1 MFNAVRVWIE
11 HSRHDRMKVAGQLMG
26 CVRFLHMPPEEIV
39 RHVEPNVAY
48 FAGLGGHDVLL
59 GIYRCVGSTGGGV
72 CGQVGCFWWLEGG
85 GSFVRSF
92 CFCLM
97 SSDAKSILGTT
108 RGGGWTGGPV
118 FRGRGGRTGG
128 RFQRKRR
135 WTGGPVLEREGGLVG
150 LL

>member
-59 GIYRCVGSTGGGV
+59 GIYRCVGYTGRGV
-72 CGQVGCFWWLEGG
+72 GVDRWACFRE
-85 GSFVRSF
+85 
-92 CFCLM
+92 
-97 SSDAKSILGTT
+97 
-108 RGGGWTGGPV
+108 RGGGLL
-118 FRGRGGRTGG
+118 
-128 RFQRKRR
+128 QREG
-135 WTGGPVLEREGGLVG
+135 WTGGPVLERGVDRWVCLREGGGQVG
-150 LL
+150 LF

>member
-85 GSFVRSF
+85 GQVGLF
-92 CFCLM
+92 LE
-97 SSDAKSILGTT
+97 GEE
-108 RGGGWTGGPV
+108 GGQVAG
-118 FRGRGGRTGG
+118 FRGRGGG
-128 RFQRKRR
+128 Q
-135 WTGGPVLEREGGLVG
+135 VG
-150 LL
+150 LF